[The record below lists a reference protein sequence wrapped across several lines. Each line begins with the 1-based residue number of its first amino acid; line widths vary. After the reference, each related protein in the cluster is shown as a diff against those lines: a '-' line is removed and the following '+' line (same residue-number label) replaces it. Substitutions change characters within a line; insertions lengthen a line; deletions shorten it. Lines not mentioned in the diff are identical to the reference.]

1 MQPNNQPAG
10 AAPELAK
17 IEVENLNRSSFLVRG
32 MLAAGALYGTAAVS
46 PMVRKAFGQASMG
59 DIDILNY
66 ALTLEYLEAAFYEGA
81 AKTPG
86 LSKEVAGYVKTFGAE
101 EQEHVDAL
109 TATITD
115 LGGTPVKA
123 PKADFGDAFTSA
135 EKLIPLAI
143 TFEDVG
149 VSAYNGAAPEIE
161 SKTLLATAGGIVQ
174 VEARHA
180 ATIRFASGED
190 PSPEAFDPTMTQDE
204 VLKAVQP
211 YVES

>member
-1 MQPNNQPAG
+1 MQPTQAG
-10 AAPELAK
+10 AGAPELAK
-17 IEVENLNRSSFLVRG
+17 IEVEGLNRSALLMRG
-32 MLAAGALYGTAAVS
+32 VLAAGALYGTAAIT
-46 PMVRKAFGQASMG
+46 PLVRHAFAQGSSG

-86 LSKEVAGYVKTFGAE
+86 LSKEVAGYVKTFGDE

-109 TATITD
+109 MTTIKD
-115 LGGTPVKA
+115 MGGAPVDA

-135 EKLIPLAI
+135 DKLIPLAI
-143 TFEDVG
+143 TFEDTG
-149 VSAYNGAAPEIE
+149 VSAYNGAAPMLQ
-161 SKTLLATAGGIVQ
+161 SKDLLATAGGIVQ

-180 ATIRFASGED
+180 ATIRLAAGED
-190 PSPEAFDPTMTQDE
+190 PAPDAFDPTMSMDE

-211 YVES
+211 FVQS

>member
-46 PMVRKAFGQASMG
+46 PMVRKAFGRASMG

-180 ATIRFASGED
+180 ATIRFAAGED